1 MVWDMLRRG
10 LDPVQISS
18 ALITTSTRPSS
29 DAMAQQ
35 DVMERG
41 PNLTARTARLLM
53 DSRLRM
59 PTAEIAART
68 AGTCGTQ
75 KLLIRLQDGHE
86 VETVLIPS
94 DVHTSSRRARTT
106 LCVSR

>member
-1 MVWDMLRRG
+1 MVWNMLRRG
-10 LDPVQISS
+10 LDPLQLSS
-18 ALITTSTRPSS
+18 ALITTSTSPSG
-29 DAMAQQ
+29 DA
-35 DVMERG
+35 MERG

-68 AGTCGTQ
+68 AGACGTQ

-94 DVHTSSRRARTT
+94 GVHTSSRRARTT